1 MQRLAGI
8 HLLVSLVKVNVF
20 PHESSVVF
28 YSWCFSLGL
37 HAFWLLLLLSRQTYL
52 ETTVEYRKEKL
63 CNLELIYVEAST
75 VVQKKRWGGKLYP
88 PLGINH
94 ALL

>member
-8 HLLVSLVKVNVF
+8 LLLVSLVKVNVF

-52 ETTVEYRKEKL
+52 ETTMEYRKRKAL
-63 CNLELIYVEAST
+63 QFKIDLYGSFYCGS
-75 VVQKKRWGGKLYP
+75 KKRCVWGE
-88 PLGINH
+88 
-94 ALL
+94 ALPSFMH